1 MGKLYHDSSMYIIRL
16 SQEHC
21 VYVHKM
27 YKSKSAIPYPGWI
40 PTEALIPVSHN
51 AFNKPWEK

>member
-1 MGKLYHDSSMYIIRL
+1 MIAHCAL
-16 SQEHC
+16 SQSLEHC

-27 YKSKSAIPYPGWI
+27 YKSKSVIPYPGWI

-51 AFNKPWEK
+51 AFNEP